1 MKNDSAAI
9 RQPIYV
15 DGAATQLEIT
25 IHFSPSPVTSLSPRS
40 NEEPGGNLLLRV
52 NDAAERLSLSRT
64 NLYKLLTNGELE
76 SIKVGRSRLIP
87 TDALEEFVR
96 RHRNRSDES

>member
-1 MKNDSAAI
+1 LKNDSAAI

-25 IHFSPSPVTSLSPRS
+25 IHLNPSPATSLSPPS
-40 NEEPGGNLLLRV
+40 NEEPGGKLLLRV

-76 SIKVGRSRLIP
+76 SIKVVLSELSAG
-87 TDALEEFVR
+87 AE
-96 RHRNRSDES
+96 